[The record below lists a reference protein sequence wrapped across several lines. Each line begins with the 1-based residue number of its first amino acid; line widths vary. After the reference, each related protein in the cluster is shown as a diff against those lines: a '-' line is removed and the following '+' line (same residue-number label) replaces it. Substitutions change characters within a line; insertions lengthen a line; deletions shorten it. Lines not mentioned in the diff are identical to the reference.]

1 MYVRGKRWLTPSEYN
16 AYLFIFPTRRAII
29 KWLTA
34 SQPHGMLSP
43 PRISRSC
50 PHCLRRFFHAR
61 TVAGQ
66 KYLPILVHRHI
77 ESCSTLAAEG
87 SRSYLSVVLAQP
99 LFRLSV
105 TGRMGKVFDDRLF
118 GFQSPVRGIA
128 SPRWISV
135 LWCRSP
141 GRTPSLTSQQK
152 GQKLRTSQK
161 LFYIF
166 LNPGNLI

>member
-66 KYLPILVHRHI
+66 KNLPILVHRRI
-77 ESCSTLAAEG
+77 ESCSMLTAEVC
-87 SRSYLSVVLAQP
+87 RSHRSVVLAHP
-99 LFRLSV
+99 RSWLSV
-105 TGRMGKVFDDRLF
+105 TGRMGKVFDDRIIKFSKFCEGLLL
-118 GFQSPVRGIA
+118 GGPLYTIVG
-128 SPRWISV
+128 P
-135 LWCRSP
+135 
-141 GRTPSLTSQQK
+141 
-152 GQKLRTSQK
+152 
-161 LFYIF
+161 
-166 LNPGNLI
+166 